1 MGLTPCIFRKFE
13 ESSLNCAITTETEKS
28 THKTTPTVCISC
40 EIPNILSQVNCVNLV
55 LGKTH
60 VESMRQAQLAGPNI
74 LSLQDSVYCQ
84 VIVFERNDTYQ
95 TKCSPKCPAYT
106 AIHQDLSEEN
116 ISIPDFNASRATD
129 RQLRQAV
136 LTILYRYH
144 ADYPERYEFF
154 DITVEF
160 LASSL
165 NLQPL
170 DILRV
175 IKPMEDEKEIETSE
189 QSRYVRITSKGIR
202 MIDEEPLFERLNT
215 AGVRVMG
222 DQYNNF
228 GQAAA
233 IGPEA
238 TAEGNT
244 FYQIN
249 QDIDIQALARELEKL
264 SEYLAADAG
273 DPEKEED
280 IATIVLA
287 KNAAQ
292 RGDKGK
298 ALERLSS
305 VGRWVID
312 AATQVSATLVAA
324 IIQKQMG
331 L

>member
-1 MGLTPCIFRKFE
+1 LGLTPCIFRKFE
-13 ESSLNCAITTETEKS
+13 EHSLNCAITTIKAEKD
-28 THKTTPTVCISC
+28 THKTTPTVCTSC
-40 EIPNILSQVNCVNLV
+40 KVPEILLQVNCVNLV
-55 LGKTH
+55 LEKKH
-60 VESMRQAQLAGPNI
+60 SPLADRSI
-74 LSLQDSVYCQ
+74 SSLLFPVSCQ
-84 VIVFERNDTYQ
+84 TIVFEQNDTYQ

-165 NLQPL
+165 NLQPS

-202 MIDEEPLFERLNT
+202 MIDEEPLFERLDT

-222 DQYNNF
+222 DQLNNF
-228 GQAAA
+228 GQAGAFGSRA
-233 IGPEA
+233 K
-238 TAEGNT
+238 AEGNT
-244 FYQIN
+244 FNQIN
-249 QDIDIQALARELEKL
+249 QDIDIKALAKELEQV

-273 DPEKEED
+273 DPDKEED

-287 KNAAQ
+287 KKAAQ
-292 RGDKGK
+292 RGDKVK
-298 ALERLSS
+298 VLELLSS
-305 VGRWVID
+305 VGKWVID
-312 AATQVSATLVAA
+312 AATQTGASLAAA
-324 IIQKQMG
+324 IIQKQLG